1 MSKRWIVLGF
11 GGVAIILSFTGI
23 ALPHWATY
31 YHGNVGTTHFG
42 LWRKCNAKDG
52 CTQYPDDC
60 KKYNYDFFCHI
71 VSSCIIYTKHVIA
84 LERMI
89 RVKHILHFNN
99 VLLRITL
106 KYLSF
111 YI

>member
-11 GGVAIILSFTGI
+11 GGVAIIFSFTGI

-42 LWRKCNAKDG
+42 LWRKCNAKDD

-60 KKYNYDFFCHI
+60 KKYIEDIQVFGVNMSFI
-71 VSSCIIYTKHVIA
+71 SLSEVKKIYI
-84 LERMI
+84 
-89 RVKHILHFNN
+89 
-99 VLLRITL
+99 
-106 KYLSF
+106 S
-111 YI
+111 